1 MTRAGPVLA
10 TSTLMR
16 VGSTSP
22 RSAPRRRI
30 SSTVWSRGSI
40 TRPANA
46 SRSSG
51 TRSTSTQAVAA
62 EPSVVAMVPQKLKD
76 AGEIVFAT
84 NAPYAPLEY
93 FAPDNV
99 TLIGYDIDLGT
110 AIGAAMGLRVRW
122 ENISF
127 DAIIP
132 GLQAGR
138 YDVGMAGFSVE
149 QERLGAVD
157 FVSYYLSGGGFLIK
171 KGSGVEVGSFEQL
184 CGYRVAVQKGVS
196 QVDALQHADEHCRQS
211 GRPAIT
217 IDQIPDQN
225 VAVLNLQA
233 GRADVAVAD
242 KPQVEYAEKQAGGDL
257 CVISTYQTNHSIAG
271 IAVPKGDPELTA
283 ALQAAVN
290 HLIRS
295 GAYEAIGRS
304 WNVGVP
310 VPGATLSAEYQQ
322 LSARWGVG
330 PDGTV
335 TESRTFTDPAE
346 ISAGHTYYF
355 QPLRPDC
362 S

>member
-1 MTRAGPVLA
+1 MFPSRLA
-10 TSTLMR
+10 LALR
-16 VGSTSP
+16 LVVGSTAAALLLAACADPGSD
-22 RSAPRRRI
+22 SAP
-30 SSTVWSRGSI
+30 
-40 TRPANA
+40 PAA
-46 SRSSG
+46 A
-51 TRSTSTQAVAA
+51 QPAPAVAA
-62 EPSVVAMVPQKLKD
+62 DPAVAAMVPRKLKD

-93 FAPDNV
+93 FAADNT
-99 TLIGYDIDLGT
+99 TLVGYDVDLGN

-171 KGSGVEVGSFEQL
+171 KGSGIKVGAFEEL

-196 QVDALQHADEHCRQS
+196 QVDALAHADEHCREQ
-211 GRPAIT
+211 GKAAIT

-225 VAVLNLQA
+225 VVVLNLQSD
-233 GRADVAVAD
+233 RADVAVGD

-257 CVISTYQTNHSIAG
+257 CVVSTYQTNHSIAG
-271 IAVPKGDPELTA
+271 IAVPKGNADLTA
-283 ALQAAVN
+283 ALQAAIN
-290 HLIRS
+290 QLIQS
-295 GAYEAIGRS
+295 GTYEAIGRS

-310 VPGATLSAEYQQ
+310 VPGATLSADYQQ
-322 LSARWGVG
+322 LATQWGVG

-335 TESRTFTDPAE
+335 SESKTFTDPAQ
-346 ISAGHTYYF
+346 ISGGHTYYF
-355 QPLRPDC
+355 QPPRPGC